1 MKIIK
6 ITSCRRQLS
15 EKERVA
21 RIIQR
26 ARQIKAER
34 TGQAGKKVLPWKA

>member
-1 MKIIK
+1 MGIIK

-26 ARQIKAER
+26 AREIKAER
-34 TGQAGKKVLPWKA
+34 LGLAGKKVLPWRK

>member
-1 MKIIK
+1 MRIIK
-6 ITSCRRQLS
+6 ITSCRRKLS

-26 ARQIKAER
+26 AREIKAER
-34 TGQAGKKVLPWKA
+34 TGMAGRKVLPWKA